1 MRISRSDESLFTRWW
16 FTVDRSLL
24 VALFILVGV
33 GLVFSLAASPAVA
46 DKKGYE
52 LFYFVERHA
61 IFTLLG
67 VPVMIVLSF
76 LNAQQIRRMGLGLL
90 VLSLILMVA
99 ALLIGPEINGAH
111 RWIRFA
117 GQSLQPSEFMK
128 PGLVVITAW
137 LLAEGHHRSDMP
149 ALPLALGLLGLVLSL
164 LILQPD
170 VGQSALIMLVW
181 LAMFIV
187 AGYSL
192 MWGLGFIGAGG
203 VAAIGAYLFLPHVR
217 ARITSFID
225 PERGDSYQIER
236 ALQSF
241 REGGFFGRGPGEG
254 TIKTILPDSHT
265 DFIFSVIAE
274 EYGIGACILLVMIF
288 AFISLRALAHVR
300 RSSDDFAR
308 LAVLGLALLFAVQ
321 TMINMAVNVGLMPAK
336 GMPLPFISYG
346 GSSFLGLS
354 ISMGFLLGMARR
366 RVEIGG
372 LKNTNILASS
382 GAMGS

>member
-16 FTVDRSLL
+16 FSVDRSLL
-24 VALFILVGV
+24 VALFILVGF

-61 IFTLLG
+61 FFTLLG
-67 VPVMIVLSF
+67 VPIMIVLSF
-76 LNAQQIRRMGLGLL
+76 LTSHQIRRMGLLL
-90 VLSLILMVA
+90 LIISLVLMVA
-99 ALLIGPEINGAH
+99 ALFVGPEINGAH
-111 RWIRFA
+111 RWVGFA

-128 PGLVVITAW
+128 PGLVVISAW
-137 LLAEGHHRSDMP
+137 LLAEGHRRTDMP

-170 VGQSALIMLVW
+170 VGQSALLMFVW

-192 MWGLGFIGAGG
+192 WWGLGFVVVGG
-203 VAAIGAYLFLPHVR
+203 LGAIGAYISLPHVR
-217 ARITSFID
+217 ARITSFIN

-254 TIKTILPDSHT
+254 TIKAVLPDSHT

-288 AFISLRALAHVR
+288 AFISLRALSHVR
-300 RSSDDFAR
+300 RSTDDFAR

-366 RVEIGG
+366 RVEIDG
-372 LKNTNILASS
+372 LKNTKILASS